1 VLLLPEETD
10 VSLNYKWHAVTD
22 FRKLNEWA
30 VGYAY
35 PVPNIND
42 SSDNKSKAKYFPTVD
57 QVQLAEKI
65 SAKSEFGMPPGHFEF
80 LLFQWA

>member
-1 VLLLPEETD
+1 MLLLPKETD

-35 PVPNIND
+35 PLSKIND
-42 SSDNKSKAKYFPTVD
+42 SSDHIGKAKYFPTVD
-57 QVQLAEKI
+57 QVQLVEKV
-65 SAKSEFGMPPGHFEF
+65 SVKSEFEISTGHFEF
-80 LLFQWA
+80 LLFQWT